1 MKGIINLYK
10 PSGITSSTAVGK
22 VRKALGT
29 REVGHM
35 GTLDPAGEGVLIIG
49 VGKAT
54 RLFDYFLQKD
64 KVYEAEFAFGYET
77 DTLDG
82 DGVILEETQ
91 NIPTLQQ
98 ITDTLKNFMGELN
111 QLPPKYSAKN
121 VDGKR
126 AYDLARSGIEFELK
140 TSRITVYDFKVLE
153 QTKPNTYKMQIHC
166 SSGTYIRSLCRDL
179 SHSLGSL
186 ATMISIKRIR
196 SGKFYVDNSV
206 TIENLN
212 IDSLVSID
220 DALSDLRR
228 IDLPDEC
235 YHDLANGIKQAHEQ
249 IDGKFRLYCCNE
261 LFGIAEVIDGLI
273 NIKAYLR
280 D

>member
-166 SSGTYIRSLCRDL
+166 SSGTYIRSLCCDL